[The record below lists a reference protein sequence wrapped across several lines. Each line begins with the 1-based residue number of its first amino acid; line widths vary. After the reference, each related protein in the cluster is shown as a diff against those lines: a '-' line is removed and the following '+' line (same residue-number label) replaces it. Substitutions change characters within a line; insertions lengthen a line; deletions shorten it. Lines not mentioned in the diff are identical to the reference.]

1 MDTHSPHNRRR
12 RTAIGAGLLGLLLIG
27 SGLVATQRLGDDGPS
42 SKSAEERA
50 RDAVVLADPPPGV
63 PPVKGRPVAAT
74 PPGPGSSLPDRQK
87 APTGKT
93 LPAAKRVAEKIS
105 ARTSNAKVWTLADG
119 RTQAEVSGTPLHY
132 RDAGGRWQDIDTT
145 VRRTGEQGYVYRAGK
160 NSFDSRF
167 GDRTDRLV
175 RYDLGGRSVSV
186 GVAGAARKV
195 TPKVRGSA
203 VRYPDVFGSADV
215 AYDVNASALKEKIVL
230 DKAPAG
236 AASYTF
242 TLALDGVTAAAQPDG
257 SIAFRAADA
266 DGAPLFYLPKPYMY
280 DSGADPATPTGTGW
294 SNKVTQVLTG
304 SGSTL
309 RLTVTADEKWLRDSA
324 RRYPVVIDPTIK
336 VQPQVGQ
343 AQDGMI
349 NSYDPAVN
357 YDTSW
362 RLSVGTNQVS
372 GSTNAIFRSLVKFP
386 LSEVPA
392 GTKLDSAQLKM
403 YFDQNMVNALDST
416 VVPINAHRVTAPW
429 NESTV
434 TWNNINTAVGEIGTN
449 TEQIDN
455 ADSGKTA
462 AVGEWPSVSAAA
474 ALSGSYRTNSG
485 ATTGDTYTWVPRV
498 TEAGKYDVQV
508 HYVPGADR
516 ATNAPYTVFHT
527 GGSTVKTVNQTTG
540 SGSGAWVSLGEF
552 SFNAGTTHKVVL
564 GDVANKTV
572 VADGVRLVKKAA
584 DSKGAFQNHAWHTFS
599 VRSIVQDW
607 IDGKQANNGFVLKT
621 PNEASVLSG
630 PRYEG
635 AENAFGGEV
644 DTFPTLLLTW
654 GRPGVTLQMPTTIR
668 STGAEL
674 AWSAYAD
681 PSSST
686 SDDIVEYQVHRSSAQ
701 SFIPSERTLVA
712 PILKDRTSYS
722 DTSGTPTPANN
733 ATEFGAPFYYMIVVK
748 TRDGQLIPSP
758 AEQVQLPKAG
768 HIVRV
773 LQGNSTD
780 TTLTSKQPDTGH
792 DVLDGGGLVQIGNNG
807 SIFGTSRAVVK
818 WPSMTGLPTGTKVL
832 SAKVGL
838 WGAYSEGDGGATFNM
853 HGLTRDFDEATG
865 SWNKAA
871 GSTAWTTPGGDYT
884 AAASGSVTNIGTDPR
899 WQNWNA
905 TALVQGWVNTPSSN
919 KGVLFRLANES
930 TPTQR
935 VLFTAGEVP
944 DIRQRPRL
952 EVIYTAPATE
962 NTYYAPTVPSRM
974 IPGDEYT
981 SPVTITNSTSSAL
994 NKADWVLSY
1003 RWELADGTD
1012 VTNGDNQRET
1022 PLPVDLASGAVTTVN
1037 AKIMTPVRSDQGN
1050 KRQKFVL
1057 KWDLRNKTTNQWL
1070 SQVWEIPPLAQ
1081 PVTVE
1086 DPTSDQLGLE
1096 KFYQYTGQNAGAGST
1111 VMVNQFSGNAVFS
1124 YNAFSNPSRGLST
1137 FLRLS
1142 YNSQDSSNS
1151 YIGYGWSLSTSTV
1164 TRLGSPLQFSG
1175 GDARW
1180 PAKITLTDGDGTSH
1194 FFDLNK
1200 HNSSNEAD
1208 WDYDSAAGVHLY
1220 LQRNGDDPTRTWVM
1234 TRPDRSQFYFDVDG
1248 YQTAVIDKNGNDLRF
1263 TYERVKVG
1271 NRNTGVLKYITDAT
1285 GRRTLTFEY
1294 FNSGDNFPF
1303 FTGNSDTKQ
1312 SGTNLANGQ
1321 IVNQLRAITDVTGR
1335 RVTLT
1340 YNDKGLLREV
1350 LDGQGTPDE
1359 KPFGFYYDDASGLN
1373 NPKLVRVDDPRGNGT
1388 KLGYFPASAG
1398 NLLKWRAEH
1407 VTDRNDKETGFTY
1420 TDPDGSTG
1428 SFIENVV
1435 TDANGHASKYLLD
1448 GYGRPTLLTNAKQQ
1462 KTELTW
1468 DADNNVRRLAE
1479 DNGAVTTW
1487 VYDEK
1492 TGLPL
1497 EIKDP
1502 EANKNNWPAQ
1512 KLEYRFG
1519 LKGHTAELT
1528 AKTSPEGRKHTFGY
1542 DAYGNLTSVTDPKG
1556 TATAAAG
1563 DYTSVYT
1570 YDTWGQQKT
1579 STDAND
1585 NTTKYDDYDPVGYP
1599 RTITDALNQKETYEY
1614 DAIGNVVSI
1623 TDAAGKTST
1632 YTYDVFGRPLNSREP
1647 KDTANNVFIV
1657 TPGPT
1662 YDGNDN
1668 VVREEA
1674 ANGAVTESGHD
1685 PTDRLEFRKEPSDG
1699 SGAPERLTTYDYDN
1713 VGNLLRDTEPKGNLT
1728 ATPDDYTT
1736 TYRYDELNQV
1746 VEATDPLGGRV
1757 VSTYDNVGN
1766 LKTAADQRKS
1776 ATTDPDDY
1784 NAKYDYDLNH
1794 RQIAITD
1801 AAGNVTKTEYDRDG
1815 NPTATVDRENN
1826 RTTVKFDARSAVEEI
1841 KAPHKTVDGTTTYR
1855 TSKFEYDEVGNKT
1868 RAISPRGVETTG
1880 DLNDFAT
1887 VTVYD
1892 VLNRVK
1898 EQQEPYASGDD
1909 RYKTADKTVYTYD
1922 EVGNT
1927 RTVSSPPSEGETTR
1941 PENKYTYWD
1950 NGWNRTSTDA
1960 FGIRTEYD
1968 YDAIGNQTSR
1978 KVTGANNKTRQM
1990 NWTFFPDGK
1999 QKTQSDDGAGSGT
2012 ARKNFEFSYDANAN
2026 LTTMLDK
2033 STDAKIDTYAMT
2045 YDVVNR
2051 MEKVEEKLDGSVKN
2065 TTRYGYDVNDNL
2077 LELTHDKTYSK
2088 YTYDARDLVSELKNG
2103 KTATDSDAKTTTFT
2117 YTKRGQVAT
2126 EKKGNGNTVTYDYY
2140 LDEQLQKQ
2148 VEKKSN
2154 GTVVNEHTIEYD
2166 ANGHRAKDVAKKQN
2180 ADNKSATIDT
2190 TTTYEYD
2197 PRDRIRK
2204 QVKTGS
2210 GAGTETYVHDAN
2222 SNVIEQS
2229 VKNTRTTFNYDK
2241 NRLKTSTSTTAGI
2254 SVSSTFKYDDFGR
2267 QESTTTDGKETEKY
2281 TYDGFDRTT
2290 KYTKTPGGDTEY
2302 TYDPLDRQLTRKQ
2315 NDKTTK
2321 FSYLGLA
2328 EQMLSEEEGGKL
2340 RKTYQYGPDGN
2351 LLSQAKFKDDGSF
2364 ETSYQGYNPHT
2375 DVEQITDEQGDS
2387 RATYGYTAY
2396 GSNDDAQFSGAD
2408 KPDAGNPEDPNKEP
2422 YNAYRFNGKR
2432 FDQSSGSY
2440 DMGFR
2445 DYDPG
2450 LNRFLTQDSYNGAL
2464 DDMNLSTDPFTNNRY
2479 AFGGGNPISQVEIDG
2494 HFSLSDVGHA
2504 ALDVAGLV
2512 PGVGEVADLA
2522 NAAWYAA
2529 EGDYGN
2535 AALSAASAIP
2545 FAGYAASAAK
2555 GAKYAAKG
2563 VDAAQSAAKGADAAR
2578 SGSKA
2583 ANAAQGGGKAAP
2595 SPAKASSGGGGPT
2608 GGAKATGGGGSAG
2621 PAKAR
2626 GGGGGGG
2633 AKSGGTAASRGGS
2646 CASNS
2651 FVPGTAVLMAD
2662 GSLKPIEDI
2671 DLGDEVLAG
2680 DPELG
2685 ITESRPVTDL
2695 ITGDGEKQLVEI
2707 TVDTDGAAGKAT
2719 GSVIATDGHP
2729 FWVDQLGKFV
2739 PAAELQTGDLVEDA
2753 DGKLLE
2759 VKATHT
2765 WKETRQVHNL
2775 TVDGIH
2781 TYYVVVGTATVLVHN
2796 CGGKIPY
2803 NSDGLS
2809 TAAYKARGGGG
2820 FPTGPRTKAPGGN
2833 VAVAK
2838 VDGHNGLVTG
2848 FSKGDGYHSED
2859 HIIDQINA
2867 MKAKGNNVGKITE
2880 LYSERQPCSACA
2892 SKLSGYLADNARVT
2906 WSVPW
2911 GDNALVNSVANE
2923 MLAGMIRRA
2932 SGGR

>member
-27 SGLVATQRLGDDGPS
+27 SGLVATQRLGDDGSS

-93 LPAAKRVAEKIS
+93 LPAAKRVAEKVS

-119 RTQAEVSGTPLHY
+119 RTQAEVSGAPLHY

-145 VRRTGEQGYVYRAGK
+145 VRRTGEQGYVYRAEK

-186 GVAGAARKV
+186 GVAGTARKV

-324 RRYPVVIDPTIK
+324 RKYPVVIDPTIK

-403 YFDQNMVNALDST
+403 YFDQNMVNALDGT

-498 TEAGKYDVQV
+498 TEAGQYDVQV

-564 GDVANKTV
+564 GDVANRTV

-792 DVLDGGGLVQIGNNG
+792 DGLDGGGLIQIGNNG

-818 WPSMTGLPTGTKVL
+818 WPSMTGLPTGTRVL

-871 GSTAWTTPGGDYT
+871 GSTAWTAPGGDYT
-884 AAASGSVTNIGTDPR
+884 AAASGSVTAIGTDPR

-905 TALVQGWVNTPSSN
+905 TSLVQGWVNTPSSN

-981 SPVTITNSTSSAL
+981 SPVTITNSTSSPLA
-994 NKADWVLSY
+994 KADWVLSY

-1012 VTNGDNQRET
+1012 VTTGDNQRET

-1175 GDARW
+1175 GNDRW
-1180 PAKITLTDGDGTSH
+1180 PAKVTLTDGDGTSH

-1200 HNSSNEAD
+1200 HDSTNEAD
-1208 WDYDSAAGVHLY
+1208 WDYDSPSGVHLY

-1234 TRPDRSQFYFDVDG
+1234 IRPDRSQFYFDVDG

-1294 FNSGDNFPF
+1294 FNSGDNFAF

-1321 IVNQLRAITDVTGR
+1321 IVNQLRAITDVSGR
-1335 RVTLT
+1335 RITLT

-1350 LDGQGTPDE
+1350 LDGQGTADE

-1398 NLLKWRAEH
+1398 NLLKWRTEK
-1407 VTDRNDKETGFTY
+1407 VVDRNDKNIDFTY

-1435 TDANGHASKYLLD
+1435 TDANGHASKYLID
-1448 GYGRPTLLTNAKQQ
+1448 GFGRPTLLTNAKQQ

-1556 TATAAAG
+1556 NATAAAG

-1647 KDTANNVFIV
+1647 KDAANNVYIV

-1668 VVREEA
+1668 VVRQEE
-1674 ANGAVTESGHD
+1674 ANGAVSESSHD
-1685 PTDRLEFRKEPSDG
+1685 PTDRLAALKEPSDG
-1699 SGAPERLTTYDYDN
+1699 SGTPERITTYDYDN
-1713 VGNLLRDTEPKGNLT
+1713 VGNLLAETEPKGTLS
-1728 ATPDDYTT
+1728 ATTGDYVTR
-1736 TYRYDELNQV
+1736 YKYDELNQLL
-1746 VEATDPLGGRV
+1746 ETTDADGGRV
-1757 VSTYDNVGN
+1757 TSTYDNVGN
-1766 LKTAADQRKS
+1766 LKTVADQRKS
-1776 ATTDPDDY
+1776 ATAQADDY
-1784 NAKYDYDLNH
+1784 NEKYDYDLNG
-1794 RQIAITD
+1794 RPIAETD
-1801 AAGNVTKTEYDRDG
+1801 ALGHSTKTEYDRDG
-1815 NPTATVDRENN
+1815 NATATVDQDGN
-1826 RTTVKFDARSAVEEI
+1826 RTTIVYDAGADVSEQRV
-1841 KAPHKTVDGTTTYR
+1841 PHKTDDGKTVVRTTKY
-1855 TSKFEYDEVGNKT
+1855 EYDEVGNQT
-1868 RAISPRGVETTG
+1868 RVISPRGVDTT
-1880 DLNDFAT
+1880 DDPNDFAT

-1892 VLNRVK
+1892 ALNRMK
-1898 EQQEPYASGDD
+1898 EQQEPYDADD
-1909 RYKTADKTVYTYD
+1909 ERYKTADKTIYTYD
-1922 EVGNT
+1922 AVGNT
-1927 RTVSSPPSEGETTR
+1927 KTVSAPPAEGEADRAVTT
-1941 PENKYTYWD
+1941 YTYWD
-1950 NGWNRTSTDA
+1950 NGWSRTSTDPWN
-1960 FGIRTEYD
+1960 IKSEYD
-1968 YDAIGNQTSR
+1968 YNAVGKQTSR
-1978 KVTGANNKTRQM
+1978 KVTGANGKTRQM

-1999 QKTQSDDGAGSGT
+1999 EKTQADDGDGSAT
-2012 ARKNFEFSYDANAN
+2012 ARKNFEFTYDANAN
-2026 LTTMLDK
+2026 LTQMLDK
-2033 STDAKIDTYAMT
+2033 SSNAKIDNYTLS
-2045 YDVVNR
+2045 YDGRNR
-2051 MEKVEEKLDGSVKN
+2051 LDKVLEKLDGAVKN
-2065 TTRYGYDVNDNL
+2065 TTDYDYDVNDNL
-2077 LELTHDKTYSK
+2077 LKLKHDKAYSE
-2088 YTYDARDLVSELKNG
+2088 YDYDERDLV
-2103 KTATDSDAKTTTFT
+2103 KTAKTGKSADDTKTTTYT
-2117 YTKRGQVAT
+2117 YTKRMQVET
-2126 EKKGNGNTVTYDYY
+2126 EKKGNGNTVTYGYY
-2140 LDEQLQKQ
+2140 LDKKLKNQA
-2148 VEKKSN
+2148 EKKSS
-2154 GTVVNEHTIEYD
+2154 GAVVNEHSIEYD
-2166 ANGHRAKDVAKKQN
+2166 ANGQRSKDVGKKQN
-2180 ADNKSATIDT
+2180 ADNKSGSLDT

-2204 QVKTGS
+2204 QTKTGH

-2222 SNVIEQS
+2222 NNVIKQT
-2229 VKNTRTTFNYDK
+2229 VKGAETTFDYDR
-2241 NRLKTSTSTTAGI
+2241 NRLLKSVTSGVTT
-2254 SVSSTFKYDDFGR
+2254 TYKYDDFGR
-2267 QESTTTDGKETEKY
+2267 QSQVLTAGTETEKY
-2281 TYDGFDRTT
+2281 TYDGFDRTV
-2290 KYTKTPGGDTEY
+2290 KHTKTPGGDTEY

-2315 NDKTTK
+2315 NDKTTT
-2321 FSYLGLA
+2321 FTYMGLT
-2328 EQMLSEEEGGKL
+2328 EETLTEEEGGKL
-2340 RKTYQYGPDGN
+2340 RKSYQYGPDGQ

-2364 ETSYQGYNPHT
+2364 ETSYQTYNPHT

-2396 GSNDDAQFSGAD
+2396 GSNDDAQFTGVD
-2408 KPDAGNPEDPNKEP
+2408 KPDAANPEDPAKEP

-2432 FDQSSGSY
+2432 FDQSTGSY

-2450 LNRFLTQDSYNGAL
+2450 LNRFLTQDNYNGAL
-2464 DDMNLSTDPFTNNRY
+2464 ADMNLTTDPFTNNRY
-2479 AFGGGNPISQVEIDG
+2479 AFGGGNPISQVELDG
-2494 HFSLSDVGHA
+2494 HLSLGDIGHA

-2529 EGDYGN
+2529 EGDYAN

-2545 FAGYAASAAK
+2545 LAGYAASGVKA
-2555 GAKYAAKG
+2555 GKYAAKG
-2563 VDAAQSAAKGADAAR
+2563 VDAAQSASKGADAAR
-2578 SGSKA
+2578 TGSKA
-2583 ANAAQGGGKAAP
+2583 ANAGQGGGRAAP
-2595 SPAKASSGGGGPT
+2595 TPAKASSGGGGPT
-2608 GGAKATGGGGSAG
+2608 GGGKAAGGGGSAG
-2621 PAKAR
+2621 PAKA
-2626 GGGGGGG
+2626 GGSGKAGGNTGGR
-2633 AKSGGTAASRGGS
+2633 TAASRGGS
-2646 CASNS
+2646 CKANS

-2662 GSLKPIEDI
+2662 GSYRAIEDI
-2671 DLGDEVLAG
+2671 ELGDEVLAT

-2685 ITESRPVTDL
+2685 ITEARPVTDL
-2695 ITGDGEKQLVEI
+2695 ITGDGEKKLVEI
-2707 TVDTDGAAGKAT
+2707 TVDTDGAAGEAT
-2719 GSVIATDGHP
+2719 GTVIATDGHP
-2729 FWVDQLGKFV
+2729 FWVDDQGRFV
-2739 PAAELQTGDLVEDA
+2739 PAAELATDDVVLGADGDLLTVR
-2753 DGKLLE
+2753 GVHPFTE
-2759 VKATHT
+2759 VK
-2765 WKETRQVHNL
+2765 KVHNL

-2781 TYYVVVGTATVLVHN
+2781 TFYVAVGGETVLTHN
-2796 CGGKIPY
+2796 CADRAPAGHKY
-2803 NSDGLS
+2803 
-2809 TAAYKARGGGG
+2809 RGGLYRNLKDPATKKNVPGTEINHMPPNSING
-2820 FPTGPRTKAPGGN
+2820 MPKTAGPAIQMDLADHIKTASWGSFNSAKAHR
-2833 VAVAK
+2833 AAQRALL
-2838 VDGHNGLVTG
+2838 D
-2848 FSKGDGYHSED
+2848 KGDTAGAVKMD
-2859 HIIDQINA
+2859 IDDI
-2867 MKAKGNNVGKITE
+2867 
-2880 LYSERQPCSACA
+2880 R
-2892 SKLSGYLADNARVT
+2892 SKFGTKYDDAIL
-2906 WSVPW
+2906 
-2911 GDNALVNSVANE
+2911 E
-2923 MLAGMIRRA
+2923 MLEKYPQKK
-2932 SGGR
+2932 